1 MEEKSIKKKKVIP
14 TRILYENPYDIET
27 FFESFSIASN
37 SEKELI
43 YIDRLI
49 TALRLDPYGDLTSIN
64 YKILMDL
71 GLIKL
76 PNK

>member
-14 TRILYENPYDIET
+14 TRILCENPYDIET
-27 FFESFSIASN
+27 FFESFSIASKN
-37 SEKELI
+37 EKELI

-49 TALRLDPYGDLTSIN
+49 TALRSNPHGNLTEIN

-71 GLIKL
+71 SLIKL
-76 PNK
+76 PTK

>member
-1 MEEKSIKKKKVIP
+1 MEEKSIKKKKAIP

-64 YKILMDL
+64 YKILTDL

>member
-1 MEEKSIKKKKVIP
+1 MEEKSLKKKKVVP
-14 TRILYENPYDIET
+14 TRILCENPYDIET
-27 FFESFSIASN
+27 FFESFSIASKN
-37 SEKELI
+37 EKELI

-49 TALRLDPYGDLTSIN
+49 TALRLNPFGDLTAIN

>member
-1 MEEKSIKKKKVIP
+1 MEEKSIKKKKVTP

-27 FFESFSIASN
+27 FFESFSIASKN
-37 SEKELI
+37 EKELI

-49 TALRLDPYGDLTSIN
+49 TSLRLDPYGDLTSIN

>member
-1 MEEKSIKKKKVIP
+1 MEEKSIKRKKVIP
-14 TRILYENPYDIET
+14 TRILCENPYDIET
-27 FFESFSIASN
+27 FFESFSIASKH
-37 SEKELI
+37 EKELI

-49 TALRLDPYGDLTSIN
+49 TSLRLDPFGDLTAIN

>member
-1 MEEKSIKKKKVIP
+1 MEEKSIKKKKVTP
-14 TRILYENPYDIET
+14 TRVLYENPYDIET
-27 FFESFSIASN
+27 FFESFSIASKN
-37 SEKELI
+37 EKELI

-49 TALRLDPYGDLTSIN
+49 TSLRLDPYGDLTSIN

>member
-1 MEEKSIKKKKVIP
+1 MEEKSIKKKKVVS
-14 TRILYENPYDIET
+14 TRILCENPYDIET
-27 FFESFSIASN
+27 FFESFSIASKN
-37 SEKELI
+37 EKELI

-49 TALRLDPYGDLTSIN
+49 TALRLNPFGDLTEIN

-76 PNK
+76 PKK

>member
-14 TRILYENPYDIET
+14 TRILCENPYDIET
-27 FFESFSIASN
+27 FFESFSIASKN
-37 SEKELI
+37 EKELI

-49 TALRLDPYGDLTSIN
+49 TSLRLDPFGDLTAIN

>member
-1 MEEKSIKKKKVIP
+1 MTEKSIKRKKVIP
-14 TRILYENPYDIET
+14 TRVLYENPYDIET
-27 FFESFSIASN
+27 FFESFSIASS

-49 TALRLDPYGDLTSIN
+49 SALRLDPTGDLTKIN
-64 YKILMDL
+64 YKILFDL

-76 PNK
+76 PTK

>member
-1 MEEKSIKKKKVIP
+1 MEEKSIKKKKVTP

-27 FFESFSIASN
+27 FFESFSIASKN
-37 SEKELI
+37 EKELI

-49 TALRLDPYGDLTSIN
+49 TSLRLDPYGDLTAIN

>member
-1 MEEKSIKKKKVIP
+1 MKEKSIKKKKVAP
-14 TRILYENPYDIET
+14 TRILRENPYDIET
-27 FFESFSIASN
+27 FFESFSIASKN
-37 SEKELI
+37 EKELI

-49 TALRLDPYGDLTSIN
+49 SALRLNPFGDLTEIN

>member
-1 MEEKSIKKKKVIP
+1 MEEKSIKKKKVTP
-14 TRILYENPYDIET
+14 TRVLYENPYDIET
-27 FFESFSIASN
+27 FFETFSIASKN
-37 SEKELI
+37 EKELI

-64 YKILMDL
+64 FKILMDL

>member
-1 MEEKSIKKKKVIP
+1 MEEKSIKKKKVAP

-27 FFESFSIASN
+27 FFESFSIASKN
-37 SEKELI
+37 EKELI

-49 TALRLDPYGDLTSIN
+49 TSLRLDPYGDLTSIN